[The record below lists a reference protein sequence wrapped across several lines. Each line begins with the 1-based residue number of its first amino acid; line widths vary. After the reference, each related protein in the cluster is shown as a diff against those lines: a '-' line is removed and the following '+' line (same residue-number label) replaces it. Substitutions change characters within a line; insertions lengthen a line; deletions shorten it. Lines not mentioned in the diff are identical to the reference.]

1 MLYAHYFDFNY
12 LIFIHFTNQITL
24 KQSLAQTL
32 NIIFKVSL
40 IKRQTNIPLWTHM
53 GIKYEKQVKKGII
66 PFL

>member
-32 NIIFKVSL
+32 NLIFKVSL
-40 IKRQTNIPLWTHM
+40 IKRQINVPLWTHM
-53 GIKYEKQVKKGII
+53 GIKDEKQVKKGII